1 MNLHKLGLLGFSIGL
16 LVACNPKLSNEIKQ
30 EITVMAEKMKLE
42 YPETFR
48 DNEVVDDYHGTLITD
63 HYRWLEDDNSEETV
77 AWVTAQNKVTFD
89 YLDQIPSRTTFK
101 DRLEELW
108 DYERYGIPFKEGD
121 YYYYFA
127 NDGLQ
132 NQSVLYRV
140 RNKEDKDGEVVL
152 DPNKFSEDGTSSLG
166 GMSFNKA
173 GNLLA
178 YQVSTG
184 GSDWREI
191 KILDV
196 VNNKHLDD
204 KLDWIKFSGVSWS
217 GDGFYYS
224 RYPAPSEDGELSAK
238 NEYHSL
244 YYHKLGES
252 QDADELI
259 YMDKE
264 NPQRNVFATTSNDEK
279 YLVMSTSE
287 STSGNEV
294 WLRALD
300 TKDKLTKLV
309 NGFDADY
316 SFVGN
321 QDNLLYF
328 VTNADTPKQKLISID
343 YSTTQGGRPAF
354 TTVIPVNDDALRSV
368 SMIGGKFFANYLH
381 NASTA
386 IIAYDMNGNKL
397 ADIKLPGI
405 GSASL
410 SGKKDET
417 TGFLSYT
424 SYTQP
429 GAIYSFD
436 SETYEL
442 TPFRAPTVDFA
453 SDDYVT
459 VQKWYK
465 SKDGTK
471 VPVFL
476 THKKGLVPDGNTP
489 TLLYGYGGFD
499 IPLTPSFGLTRLPL
513 LEQGGIYAV
522 ANLRGGGEFGSE
534 WHKAGTKERKQNVFD
549 DFIAAAEF
557 LISEGYTN
565 PDKLAIEGRSNG
577 GLLVGACM
585 TQRPDLFKVAFPGVG
600 VLDMLRYHQFTI
612 GWAWAGDY
620 GRSDEPEAF
629 DYLIKYSPLHNVKP
643 TAYPSTMVVTAD
655 HDDRV
660 VPAHSFKFISELQ
673 HQHTGDNPVLIRID
687 VSAGHGAGMPTDMR
701 IQQAADVLAFMFYE
715 FGDE

>member
-1 MNLHKLGLLGFSIGL
+1 
-16 LVACNPKLSNEIKQ
+16 
-30 EITVMAEKMKLE
+30 
-42 YPETFR
+42 
-48 DNEVVDDYHGTLITD
+48 
-63 HYRWLEDDNSEETV
+63 
-77 AWVTAQNKVTFD
+77 
-89 YLDQIPSRTTFK
+89 
-101 DRLEELW
+101 
-108 DYERYGIPFKEGD
+108 
-121 YYYYFA
+121 
-127 NDGLQ
+127 
-132 NQSVLYRV
+132 
-140 RNKEDKDGEVVL
+140 
-152 DPNKFSEDGTSSLG
+152 
-166 GMSFNKA
+166 
-173 GNLLA
+173 
-178 YQVSTG
+178 VSTG

-196 VNNKHLDD
+196 TTAKHLDD

-217 GDGFYYS
+217 GDGFFYS

-244 YYHKLGES
+244 YYHKLGDS

-264 NPQRNVFATTSNDEK
+264 NPQRNVFATTSSDEK
-279 YLVMSTSE
+279 YLVVSTSE

-300 TKDKLTKLV
+300 TDDKLTKLV

-316 SFVGN
+316 NFVGN

-328 VTNADTPKQKLISID
+328 VTNADTPKQKVISID
-343 YSTTQGGRPAF
+343 YSLTQGGRPSF

-386 IIAYDMNGNKL
+386 IVAYDMDGNKL
-397 ADIKLPGI
+397 ADIELPGI

-417 TGFLSYT
+417 TGFLSYA

-436 SETYEL
+436 SETYAL
-442 TPFRAPTVDFA
+442 TLFRAPTVDFA

-557 LISEGYTN
+557 LIAEGYTN

-620 GRSDEPEAF
+620 GRSDDPEAF
-629 DYLIKYSPLHNVKP
+629 DYLVKYSPLHNVKP
-643 TAYPSTMVVTAD
+643 VAYPSTMVITAD

-660 VPAHSFKFISELQ
+660 VPAHSFKYISELQ
-673 HQHTGDNPVLIRID
+673 HQHTGDDPVLIRID

-715 FGDE
+715 MGQ